1 MVDIEMGSGTVVASR
16 SRVRMGLLALCSLAL
31 VVGVVTGIGAAALR
45 VLISLVHN
53 LLFLGEF
60 GWTYEANDPTPASAW
75 GPFVILAP
83 IIGGLVVV
91 FLVRRFAPEA
101 KGHGVPEVM
110 AAIFY
115 NNGMIRPIVV
125 IVKSLASALSIGS
138 GASVGREGP
147 IIQIGS
153 GIGST
158 LGQVFKLPKWQTITL
173 VAAGAGAGIA
183 ATFNTP
189 LGAVMF
195 AIELMM
201 PEVSA
206 RTFLPVVIA
215 TGAATYVG
223 RIFFGIAPA
232 FTVPTGVLPDLLFP
246 SAAQFLPVYV
256 IFGMICGVASAVF
269 VRFLHWV
276 EDLFDDMPL
285 NPYVKNVIG
294 MTLIGVM
301 MYVFFLIYGRYFTD
315 GVGYATIQG
324 ILNGDLQFAYLMAIL
339 FLAKMIATSVSL
351 AAGASG
357 GVFSPSLFLGAT
369 LGGCF
374 GAVLSTL
381 WPHLGFGPIQFAI
394 IGMAGI
400 VGGGTGAALTA
411 ILMIFEMTGDYTTI
425 VPVIIA
431 VAASIGTRRMIME
444 DNIYTMK
451 LVRRGQH
458 IPKDRHS
465 HMFTIRKA
473 RDIMAPVAG
482 VVALETLPE
491 SVRQAGNG
499 SVRMVAEKY
508 AAVKDGKGRFV
519 GVIASDAQGAPLS
532 GAGLERSFTVI
543 REGDFLQV
551 VMTRMARRDAR
562 AAVVMNE
569 KGTLR
574 IHRVSGVIHRDSLA
588 DAILVDYKD

>member
-1 MVDIEMGSGTVVASR
+1 MAPGSTVKSR
-16 SRVRMGLLALCSLAL
+16 SQVQMGLVTLSLLALI
-31 VVGVVTGIGAAALR
+31 VGAVTGVGAAGLR
-45 VLISLVHN
+45 ALISLFHN
-53 LLFLGEF
+53 AFFLGQYSWF
-60 GWTYEANDPTPASAW
+60 YEANDPTPPSNW
-75 GPFVILAP
+75 GPFVILSP
-83 IIGGLVVV
+83 VVGGLIVVWMV
-91 FLVRRFAPEA
+91 KRFAPEA

-110 AAIFY
+110 SAIFY
-115 NNGMIRPIVV
+115 KDGKIRPIVV
-125 IVKSLASALSIGS
+125 IIKSLASALSIGS

-158 LGQVFKLPKWQTITL
+158 LGQYFKLPKWQTITL

-223 RIFFGIAPA
+223 RFFFGIEPA

-246 SAAQFLPVYV
+246 SASQFLPVYV
-256 IFGMICGVASAVF
+256 FFGLICGVASALF
-269 VRFLHWV
+269 VKFLHWM

-285 NPYVKNVIG
+285 NPYVKSAIG
-294 MTLIGVM
+294 MGTLGITLYG
-301 MYVFFLIYGRYFTD
+301 FFLIYGRYYVD
-315 GVGYATIQG
+315 GVGYATIQS
-324 ILNGDLQFAYLMAIL
+324 ILSGDMTLAYLMAIL
-339 FLAKMIATSVSL
+339 FFAKLFATSLSL

-357 GVFSPSLFLGAT
+357 GVFSPSLFMGAT

-374 GAVLSTL
+374 GAVLSML
-381 WPHLGFGPIQFAI
+381 WPHLGFTPVQFAI
-394 IGMAGI
+394 IGMAAI
-400 VGGGTGAALTA
+400 VGGGTGAAMTG

-431 VAASIGTRRMIME
+431 VASAIGMRRMIME

-458 IPKDRHS
+458 IPKERHS
-465 HMFTIRKA
+465 HMFTIRQV
-473 RDIMAPVAG
+473 RDVMAPVTASLKFEDLPVG
-482 VVALETLPE
+482 IRRSRDTSTLVISE
-491 SVRQAGNG
+491 S
-499 SVRMVAEKY
+499 Y
-508 AAVKDGKGRFV
+508 AAVHDAKGRLV
-519 GVIASDAQGAPLS
+519 GILPTEADGTPVS
-532 GAGLERSFTVI
+532 GASLIDNFTVI
-543 REGDFLQV
+543 REGEFLQAL
-551 VMTRMARRDAR
+551 MKRLARKDSQI
-562 AAVVMNE
+562 AVVLKE
-569 KGTLR
+569 KGVPRAGR
-574 IHRVSGVIHRDSLA
+574 IAGIVHREGIA
-588 DAILVDYKD
+588 DAIINEYSE

>member
-1 MVDIEMGSGTVVASR
+1 
-16 SRVRMGLLALCSLAL
+16 
-31 VVGVVTGIGAAALR
+31 
-45 VLISLVHN
+45 LIAVIHN
-53 LLFLGEF
+53 GLFLGEY
-60 GWTYEANDPTPASAW
+60 GWFYEANDPTPASNW

-83 IIGGLVVV
+83 VIGGLVVV
-91 FLVRRFAPEA
+91 FLVRHFAPEA

-110 AAIFY
+110 SAIFY
-115 NNGMIRPIVV
+115 KNGKIRPVVV
-125 IVKSLASALSIGS
+125 IIKSLASAISIGS

-158 LGQVFKLPKWQTITL
+158 LGQVFKLAKWQTITL

-215 TGAATYVG
+215 TGSATYVG
-223 RIFFGIAPA
+223 RIFFGIESA
-232 FTVPTGVLPDLLFP
+232 FSVPSGVLPELLFP

-256 IFGMICGVASAVF
+256 LFGLLCGVAAAVF
-269 VRFLHWV
+269 VKFLHWM
-276 EDLFDDMPL
+276 EDLFEDMPL

-294 MTLIGVM
+294 MTFLGVM
-301 MYVFFLIYGRYFTD
+301 MYTFFLIYGRYFTD
-315 GVGYATIQG
+315 GVGYAPIQD
-324 ILNGDLQFAYLMAIL
+324 ILSGDLQIGYLLAIL
-339 FLAKMIATSVSL
+339 FFAKLLATSVSL

-374 GAVLSTL
+374 GVVLSSI
-381 WPHLGFGPIQFAI
+381 WPHLGFVPMQFAI
-394 IGMAGI
+394 IGMAAI
-400 VGGGTGAALTA
+400 VGGGTGAAMTA

-431 VAASIGTRRMIME
+431 VASAIGMRRLIIA

-451 LVRRGQH
+451 LTRRGQH
-458 IPKDRHS
+458 IPRDRHS
-465 HMFTIRKA
+465 HMFTIRLVE
-473 RDIMAPVAG
+473 DLMAPVTG
-482 VVALETLPE
+482 VLRLDRLSHDIRRSTVT
-491 SVRQAGNG
+491 G
-499 SVRMVAEKY
+499 SWAVGDHY
-508 AAVKDGKGRFV
+508 AAVEDEKGHLV
-519 GVIASDAQGAPLS
+519 GVLPVEEDGTPVAGAPLID
-532 GAGLERSFTVI
+532 SFTVI
-543 REGDFLQV
+543 RKGEFLQALLK
-551 VMTRMARRDAR
+551 RMARKKAM
-562 AAVVMNE
+562 VVVVLSE
-569 KGTLR
+569 G
-574 IHRVSGVIHRDSLA
+574 GVPRPHKVIGVVNRKAMA
-588 DAILVDYKD
+588 DAMISEFAE

>member
-1 MVDIEMGSGTVVASR
+1 
-16 SRVRMGLLALCSLAL
+16 MGLVALSLLAL
-31 VVGVVTGIGAAALR
+31 VVGAVTGLGAAILR
-45 VLISLVHN
+45 ILISVVHN
-53 LLFLGEF
+53 VVFLGEF
-60 GWTYEANDPTPASAW
+60 AWTYEANDPTPASAW

-83 IIGGLVVV
+83 VIGGLVVV

-110 AAIFY
+110 SAIFY
-115 NNGMIRPIVV
+115 NSGRIRPVV
-125 IVKSLASALSIGS
+125 VVVKSLASALSIGS

-158 LGQVFKLPKWQTITL
+158 LGQYFRLARWQTITL

-195 AIELMM
+195 AIELML

-223 RIFFGIAPA
+223 RIFFGIEPA
-232 FTVPTGVLPDLLFP
+232 FTVPTGVLPDLLFS
-246 SAAQFLPVYV
+246 SAAQFLPIYV
-256 IFGMICGVASAVF
+256 VFGMLCGVAAAFF
-269 VRFLHWV
+269 VKVLHWI
-276 EDLFDDMPL
+276 EDLFDEMPL
-285 NPYVKNVIG
+285 NPYVKNIIG
-294 MTLIGVM
+294 MTCLGVM

-315 GVGYATIQG
+315 GVGYATIQS
-324 ILNGDLQFAYLMAIL
+324 ILSGDMTLAYLMAIL
-339 FLAKMIATSVSL
+339 FFAKLLATSVSL

-374 GAVLSTL
+374 GAVLSVV
-381 WPHLGFGPIQFAI
+381 WPHLGFGPVQFAI
-394 IGMAGI
+394 IGMAAI
-400 VGGGTGAALTA
+400 VGGGTGAAMTA

-431 VAASIGTRRMIME
+431 VAAAIGTRRMLME

-458 IPKDRHS
+458 IPKERHS
-465 HMFTIRKA
+465 HMFTIHKVA
-473 RDIMAPVAG
+473 DVMAPVTG
-482 VVALETLPE
+482 VLSRDAVIAAETCPE
-491 SVRQAGNG
+491 GPATGVRVIGQ
-499 SVRMVAEKY
+499 RY
-508 AAVKDGKGRFV
+508 AAVENDKGRLV
-519 GVIASDAQGAPLS
+519 GVVPVRDDGSPVPCAPLIDHFTLIDE
-532 GAGLERSFTVI
+532 GA
-543 REGDFLQV
+543 FLQS
-551 VMTRMARRDAR
+551 VMTRMARRDAAVALVVPGRGVPR
-562 AAVVMNE
+562 ASSI
-569 KGTLR
+569 R
-574 IHRVSGVIHRDSLA
+574 GVIHRDGIA
-588 DAILVDYKD
+588 DAILREYKE